1 MITPEQATKIREE
14 LHRRRNL
21 LETRLTALRDK
32 KSFSRKRS
40 SSNSSAAQGISKIPK
55 TIGTKVSFSAA
66 SNRAPTEREIR
77 EAIRIAKRVGL
88 TDEQLKE
95 IGL

>member
-1 MITPEQATKIREE
+1 MREE

-21 LETRLTALRDK
+21 LETRLTTLRDK

-40 SSNSSAAQGISKIPK
+40 SGNSAKAQSVSTIPK
-55 TIGTKVSFSAA
+55 AVGTKVSFS
-66 SNRAPTEREIR
+66 STSGRTPTEKEIR
-77 EAIRIAKRVGL
+77 EAIRVAKRAGL